1 MTAAPH
7 HETRTAVPPVDLPP
21 DRGSPGRLGRPWR
34 RKRSSDTLA
43 AYVFLAPALIGFT
56 GFVVYPLIRSAYSAL
71 TSYNGLSDPK
81 FIGFD
86 NFRRMFSTDP
96 SFWPSVRATLLLVVL

>member
-1 MTAAPH
+1 M
-7 HETRTAVPPVDLPP
+7 
-21 DRGSPGRLGRPWR
+21 
-34 RKRSSDTLA
+34 
-43 AYVFLAPALIGFT
+43 FLAPALIGFT